1 MTGRGRRA
9 RGLAGALWLAA
20 ATAAF
25 SGCDDPPPPVSP
37 SSRPEPAD
45 PFPVVSQCEGGT
57 IRAGAPRRIYE
68 EEVWPCDEEYEVDF
82 LVEAGPGD
90 AMLLAMFQPHALW
103 NWRVEERGETVRH
116 AFTLRMRP
124 VWSGGWGFPVFGHRP
139 HEPIVIQR
147 CPEGNGKGPVLACT
161 TTGCGTYEH
170 VSEVPRLAP
179 AKLQLA
185 ISLPPAAHHQV
196 PIREGETVETPVT
209 FRIYRPLPGG
219 VTLTPKLFR
228 SIQEYADVEVA
239 PPEIHVPVGA
249 PRTETRLVSVTVK
262 RYDYERRVAETG
274 IAGEARFGV
283 HLPARGERGCV
294 NDSAGIIQFR
304 LLPPEGTGSSQSSS
318 P

>member
-20 ATAAF
+20 AIAAF

-57 IRAGAPRRIYE
+57 ISAGAPRRIYE

-90 AMLLAMFQPHALW
+90 AMLLAMFQPHTLW

-124 VWSGGWGFPVFGHRP
+124 VWGRGRGYPVFGHRP

-147 CPEGNGKGPVLACT
+147 CPEGDGEGPVLACT
-161 TTGCGTYEH
+161 TQQCGIYEH

-179 AKLQLA
+179 AKLQVA
-185 ISLPPAAHHQV
+185 TSLPPEYRHPI

-219 VTLTPKLFR
+219 ITLTPELFR

-262 RYDYERRVAETG
+262 RYDYQRRVAETG

-283 HLPARGERGCV
+283 QLWESAEGGCV
-294 NDSAGIIQFR
+294 NHSAQAIRFR